1 MASNKILTDLEV
13 KGKLTISDV
22 SNASSDPDKFL
33 SINGSQLVQ
42 YRTGSQL
49 RGDIGAGTGSG
60 TVTSVGLTIDEDQAI
75 SISNTPITSSGNIGL
90 NFEGDA
96 AQVILG
102 SGELGTYF
110 TGTTTPSNTQTFTN
124 KSGNISQWTNDS
136 GYITSSS
143 IPSVGNG
150 TLTMT
155 TNTGLDGGATFTANQ
170 SGNSSFAVTL
180 DLTEITLG
188 VGLDATATGLS

>member
-96 AQVILG
+96 AQLILP
-102 SGELGTYF
+102 SPELGT
-110 TGTTTPSNTQTFTN
+110 
-124 KSGNISQWTNDS
+124 
-136 GYITSSS
+136 
-143 IPSVGNG
+143 
-150 TLTMT
+150 
-155 TNTGLDGGATFTANQ
+155 
-170 SGNSSFAVTL
+170 
-180 DLTEITLG
+180 
-188 VGLDATATGLS
+188 